1 MTKRDKADFLGI
13 RNMIVRRR
21 LRIDM
26 FTRIEENQDIAGQSA
41 LPNIPRASNASRSF
55 NRTRKWPLPLGDG
68 NLMAGKS
75 PDAIQRFTV
84 FGLTDARAAACA
96 IESQIMDSGSR

>member
-1 MTKRDKADFLGI
+1 
-13 RNMIVRRR
+13 MIVGRR
-21 LRIDM
+21 LRTDM
-26 FTRIEENQDIAGQSA
+26 FKHLQENQDIAGQIA
-41 LPNIPRASNASRSF
+41 LPIIPRASNASRSF

-68 NLMAGKS
+68 SRMTGNA

-84 FGLTDARAAACA
+84 FVLTDARAAACA